1 MNDFLSQ
8 FVQAFLMASI
18 PPLAGMLAA
27 YLVGLIRKTWLE
39 VRSYAGD
46 WVWLLDEAARI
57 AVRAAEQMELAEII
71 SDKKQYAVATV
82 DAFLKEKGFTVDL
95 SLIEAAIEAAVLRE
109 FGKN

>member
-1 MNDFLSQ
+1 MDFLSE

-27 YLVGLIRKTWLE
+27 WLLGHVRKVWQQ
-39 VRSYAGD
+39 VKDNAGD

-82 DAFLKEKGFTVDL
+82 DAFLKEKGFNVDL

>member
-1 MNDFLSQ
+1 MDFLSE

-27 YLVGLIRKTWLE
+27 YLVGLIRKTWLDVQAKSGE
-39 VRSYAGD
+39 WS
-46 WVWLLDEAARI
+46 WVLDEAARM
-57 AVRAAEQMELAEII
+57 AVRAAEQMKLADII
-71 SDKKQYAVATV
+71 GDKKQYAVATV